1 MTLRILHLLDHSLPL
16 HSGYVFRTLSILK
29 EQRKFGWH
37 TYQLTSPKQ
46 GAVAAELEAVD
57 GWEFYRTRS
66 SQGMLAR
73 LPVARE
79 LQLMRDIELR
89 LEELAVCL
97 SPHVIH
103 AHSPVL
109 NGLPATRVGR
119 RLGIPV
125 VYEMRASWED
135 AAVDH
140 GTTTE
145 GSLRYR
151 LSRWLETQAL
161 RRADQVTTICEGLR
175 SDIVGRGISP
185 AKVTVIPNAVDV
197 NAFEY
202 DVPPDEALRN
212 SLGLCGATVLGFA
225 GSFYGYEGLDMVV
238 AAMPRLLET
247 FPELRALFVGGG
259 PQESA
264 LKAQVAS
271 LGLGDRVIFTGRVPH
286 SEVHRYYNLI
296 DVLVYPRKSMR
307 LTDLVTPL
315 KPLEAMAQGR
325 LLVASDVGGH
335 RELIR
340 HGETGLL
347 FEAGNVEALGRSVT
361 EMLTRRDEWERI
373 KRAGRAFVE
382 SERNWSNSAGGYR
395 EVYARLLP
403 NERQRLLGL
412 AGAV

>member
-1 MTLRILHLLDHSLPL
+1 MPL
-16 HSGYVFRTLSILK
+16 AACHPCPFAGA
-29 EQRKFGWH
+29 QR
-37 TYQLTSPKQ
+37 
-46 GAVAAELEAVD
+46 
-57 GWEFYRTRS
+57 
-66 SQGMLAR
+66 
-73 LPVARE
+73 
-79 LQLMRDIELR
+79 
-89 LEELAVCL
+89 
-97 SPHVIH
+97 
-103 AHSPVL
+103 
-109 NGLPATRVGR
+109 LPATRVGR

-125 VYEMRASWED
+125 VHEMRASWED

-212 SLGLCGATVLGFA
+212 SLGLRGATVLGFA

-296 DVLVYPRKSMR
+296 DVLVSPAQVDASDRPGNTAQSRSRPWRRDVCWLPRTWAATANSF
-307 LTDLVTPL
+307 
-315 KPLEAMAQGR
+315 AMAKQ
-325 LLVASDVGGH
+325 
-335 RELIR
+335 
-340 HGETGLL
+340 
-347 FEAGNVEALGRSVT
+347 
-361 EMLTRRDEWERI
+361 
-373 KRAGRAFVE
+373 AFVRGRQCRGAWAQRH
-382 SERNWSNSAGGYR
+382 RNAH
-395 EVYARLLP
+395 AP
-403 NERQRLLGL
+403 
-412 AGAV
+412 